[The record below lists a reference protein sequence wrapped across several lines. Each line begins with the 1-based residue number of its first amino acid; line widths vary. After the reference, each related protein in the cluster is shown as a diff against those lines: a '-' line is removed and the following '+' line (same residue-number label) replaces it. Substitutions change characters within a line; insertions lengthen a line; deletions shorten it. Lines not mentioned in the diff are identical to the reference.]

1 MFSEYKNKTLGSVL
15 LPDKT
20 EMAIAGTGIIDISTE
35 LGEVKLK
42 DVLHVPGLRKNLFS
56 VSQAMSTRHD
66 VKFEICGS
74 TCYLRNIKSGKAI
87 LKGKLKDGLY
97 ILEAKSKEHKRGLS
111 KKAQLLNS
119 EVVSDWHSRL
129 GHANPQ
135 TVTAL
140 IREGRIQYPVMTNGQ
155 DTNEVCPSCAKGKM
169 TRKPFKKGR
178 TRTSTILGV
187 VHSDLCGPME
197 VESLGKSRYF
207 LSCIDESSN
216 MCWIM
221 LLRKKSDAA
230 LEWQKWYYR
239 ICNEMDTK
247 VKELQHD
254 SGGEFVSKE
263 FKEFLCKEGIRI
275 RETHTA
281 SPQENSIAERMN
293 RTLMNMSRSMLIHAN
308 LPKSFWGES
317 VKTACYLKN
326 LLPTRA
332 LDGKIPFEVFYN
344 KPPSYDNI
352 RCFGCLVYTRVPDE
366 MRKKLDQKSKE
377 CLMMGYS
384 ETTKGYRVYDI
395 ESRKIILSRD
405 VIFNEREFPGLSL
418 KRKTQEKTTDTEGEV
433 PEPIPERPKRVRRS
447 VGMYEEID
455 PEILMVKESV
465 LLNSALDEPKSFQE
479 AINGPY
485 SEEWK
490 AAIQRELE
498 SLVDNDTWKVVER
511 MPEDNVVKCKWVFR
525 VKQNPDGT
533 VDRFKARLVA
543 KGYSQKHGID
553 YFDTFAPVI
562 KMVSIRVILCIA
574 LSKGLKIKQKDVDV
588 AFLNSEVK
596 ERLIMEVPEGLDMP
610 SGKVLEMK
618 KCLYGFK
625 QSPLEWNENLNCTL
639 EEIGLKR
646 CLNEPCLYIRNDEK
660 GYVIVGVYVDDIVI
674 AYGKDEAYVE
684 ISKYL
689 ESKYKMKDLGDLKW
703 CLGIEVSRHKDTIVM
718 SQRLYI
724 KRLLEKFR
732 LENCKPI
739 DTPRQRGTVLSENM
753 CPKTAN
759 ERFEMAK
766 VPYRSAVGALMYL
779 MVCTR
784 PDIAQAVGEVS
795 RFLENPGKEHWNA
808 VKRILRYVH
817 GTQNCGLV
825 LTGNGKLQVSGYA
838 DADYAGCI
846 DSRRSTSG
854 CAILLGDNCISWR
867 SKRQPSVALST
878 CEAEYMALCESVK
891 EVIWL
896 RMLLDELGLPQ
907 VNPSKILEDN
917 QGCIKL
923 AENPVVHGRSKHI
936 DVRYH
941 FIRERV
947 RKVRDVV
954 LEYCSTNDMVA
965 DILTKPLDREKFAK
979 FREKIGVKSLL
990 NDEL

>member
-1 MFSEYKNKTLGSVL
+1 VGSVI

-20 EMAIAGTGIIDISTE
+20 EMKITGSGSIQISTE
-35 LGEVKLK
+35 LGEVMLK
-42 DVLHVPGLRKNLFS
+42 DVLFVPGLRKNLFS
-56 VSQAMSTRHD
+56 VSQALSTRHD
-66 VKFEICGS
+66 VKFEVRGS
-74 TCYLRNIKSGKAI
+74 SCYLRSIRSGKAI
-87 LKGKLKDGLY
+87 LTGTLKNGLY
-97 ILEAKSKEHKRGLS
+97 LLETKPRDCEKGSSNKV
-111 KKAQLLNS
+111 QILNS
-119 EVVSDWHSRL
+119 VVVPDWHSRL
-129 GHANPQ
+129 GHISSQ
-135 TVTAL
+135 TIDRLTK
-140 IREGRIQYPVMTNGQ
+140 EERIQCPTLANGNTTE
-155 DTNEVCPSCAKGKM
+155 DICPSCAKGKM

-178 TRTSTILGV
+178 IRTSTTLGV

-207 LSCIDESSN
+207 LTCIDESSN

-230 LEWQKWYYR
+230 SEWQKWYYR

-263 FKEFLCKEGIRI
+263 FKEFLSKEGIRI

-326 LLPTRA
+326 LLPTRV

-344 KPPSYDNI
+344 KSPSYDHI

-384 ETTKGYRVYDI
+384 ETTKGYRVYDM
-395 ESRKIILSRD
+395 ESRKVILSRD
-405 VIFNEREFPGLSL
+405 VMFNEKEFPGLL
-418 KRKTQEKTTDTEGEV
+418 VKRKTHQTIESDEGEV
-433 PEPIPERPKRVRRS
+433 SEPVSERPKRVKRS
-447 VGMYEEID
+447 IGMYEEID
-455 PEILMVKESV
+455 PEILTVNESMM
-465 LLNSALDEPKSFQE
+465 NTIFDEPKSFKE
-479 AINGPY
+479 AVNGPY

-490 AAIQRELE
+490 VAIQRELK
-498 SLVDNDTWKVVER
+498 SLADNETWKVVDR
-511 MPEDNVVKCKWVFR
+511 KPEDNVVKCKWVFR

-553 YFDTFAPVI
+553 YLDTYAPVI

-588 AFLNSEVK
+588 AFLNSKVK
-596 ERLIMEVPEGLDMP
+596 ERLIMEVPEGLETP
-610 SGKVLEMK
+610 QGKVLEMK

-625 QSPLEWNENLNCTL
+625 QSPLEWNENLNRTL
-639 EEIGLKR
+639 EEVGLKR
-646 CLNEPCLYIRNDEK
+646 CLNEPCLYIRNDEQ
-660 GYVIVGVYVDDIVI
+660 GYVIVGVYVDDIII
-674 AYGKDEAYVE
+674 AFEKDETYIE
-684 ISKYL
+684 ISKHL
-689 ESKYKMKDLGDLKW
+689 ESKYRMKDLGDLKW
-703 CLGIEVSRHKDTIVM
+703 CLGIEISRCKNTIVM

-739 DTPRQRGTVLSENM
+739 DTPRQKGTVLSEQM
-753 CPKTAN
+753 CPKTEE
-759 ERFEMAK
+759 ERDEMAL

-795 RFLENPGKEHWNA
+795 RFLENPGKDHWNA
-808 VKRILRYVH
+808 VKRILRYVQ
-817 GTQNCGLV
+817 GTMNCGLV
-825 LTGNGKLQVSGYA
+825 LTGEEKLQVSGYA

-854 CAILLGDNCISWR
+854 CVTLLGGNCISWK

-896 RMLLDELGLPQ
+896 RMLMEELGLSQ
-907 VNPSKILEDN
+907 VYPSKILEDN

-947 RKVRDVV
+947 RNVRDVV
-954 LEYCSTNDMVA
+954 LEYCPTNDMVA
-965 DILTKPLDREKFAK
+965 DILTKPIDREKFCK
-979 FREKIGVKSLL
+979 FREKIGVKAIL